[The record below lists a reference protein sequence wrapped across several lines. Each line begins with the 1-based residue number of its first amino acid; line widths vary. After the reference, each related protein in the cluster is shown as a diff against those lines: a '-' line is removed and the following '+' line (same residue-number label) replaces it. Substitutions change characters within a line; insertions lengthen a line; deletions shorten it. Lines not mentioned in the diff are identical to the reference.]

1 MSGKLTVADGH
12 VVAGGTSEEHSVG
25 AGLLVPVELLEGVV
39 EVVVEVMVEVVVDVE
54 VSVVAGQCSGSSQGL
69 GSQSTSSG

>member
-25 AGLLVPVELLEGVV
+25 AGLLVPVELLEGV
-39 EVVVEVMVEVVVDVE
+39 EEVVVDVE

>member
-25 AGLLVPVELLEGVV
+25 AGLLVPVEVVEGVV
-39 EVVVEVMVEVVVDVE
+39 EVVVEVVVDVE

>member
-39 EVVVEVMVEVVVDVE
+39 EVVVEVVVDVE
-54 VSVVAGQCSGSSQGL
+54 LSVVAGQCSGSSQGL

>member
-12 VVAGGTSEEHSVG
+12 VVAGGTSEGHSVG
-25 AGLLVPVELLEGVV
+25 SGLLVPVELLEGVV
-39 EVVVEVMVEVVVDVE
+39 EVVVEVVVDVE

>member
-25 AGLLVPVELLEGVV
+25 PGLLVPVEVVEGVV
-39 EVVVEVMVEVVVDVE
+39 EVVVEIVVDVE

>member
-39 EVVVEVMVEVVVDVE
+39 EVVVEVVVDVE
-54 VSVVAGQCSGSSQGL
+54 VSVVAGQWSGSSQGL

>member
-39 EVVVEVMVEVVVDVE
+39 EVVVEVVVDVE